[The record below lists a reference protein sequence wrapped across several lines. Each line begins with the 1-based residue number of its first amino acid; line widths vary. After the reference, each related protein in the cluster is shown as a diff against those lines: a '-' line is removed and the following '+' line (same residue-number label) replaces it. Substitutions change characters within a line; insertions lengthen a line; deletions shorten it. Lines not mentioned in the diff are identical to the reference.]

1 MYDYGARNYDPAL
14 GRWMNI
20 DPLAENSRRWNPY
33 NYVYNNPVVFVDPDG
48 MQARYNWEEHD
59 KGNTGIYTDDETKQN
74 VSFEDALAQT
84 ESGTA
89 ENSNGDIDPPAKKT
103 KPETIW
109 EWISGQRNTLQKNN
123 KNLQIAQFPEAVT
136 FFLGGAEQKFVSYSG
151 EALQVLVSTEKGAQA
166 TEKVASIATKIKA
179 GDISIYA
186 ERIETFVYKGK
197 TYILDGHHR
206 IEAAK
211 SD

>member
-1 MYDYGARNYDPAL
+1 M
-14 GRWMNI
+14 I
-20 DPLAENSRRWNPY
+20 
-33 NYVYNNPVVFVDPDG
+33 
-48 MQARYNWEEHD
+48 
-59 KGNTGIYTDDETKQN
+59 KETQEFIQMMKQN
-74 VSFEDALAQT
+74 KMFLLKT
-84 ESGTA
+84 LLHKLKA
-89 ENSNGDIDPPAKKT
+89 EQQKNQMEILTHQLKKT

-109 EWISGQRNTLQKNN
+109 EWIRGQRNTLQKNN